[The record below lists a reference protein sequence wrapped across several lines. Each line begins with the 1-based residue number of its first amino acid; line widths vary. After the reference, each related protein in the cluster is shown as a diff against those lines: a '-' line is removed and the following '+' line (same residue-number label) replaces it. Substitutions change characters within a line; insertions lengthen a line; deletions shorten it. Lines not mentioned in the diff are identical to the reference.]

1 MALNR
6 AGRGP
11 RSGGGGQPQT
21 PNSLRAPS
29 VTALKKRRATS
40 PDVGGLQPPLTPS
53 TKPRRTIPSLLILAM
68 FCVCSDLCC
77 RDPATP
83 RTWRGDELLGGGPT
97 GSIGTGVF
105 LGTSEKQLDGK
116 RRLLIPQEFRT
127 SDNGADLGVF
137 CFFSVE
143 SDCLEAGGDKLM
155 AEYVAM
161 IEALPFGDDWRTAL
175 EETVYGGQKQLAYD
189 GGGRITL
196 PESLCQE
203 AGLGEDVVIV
213 GLGPRFQIWD
223 RARWNARKDERRV
236 LARKAM

>member
-1 MALNR
+1 M
-6 AGRGP
+6 
-11 RSGGGGQPQT
+11 
-21 PNSLRAPS
+21 
-29 VTALKKRRATS
+29 
-40 PDVGGLQPPLTPS
+40 
-53 TKPRRTIPSLLILAM
+53 
-68 FCVCSDLCC
+68 
-77 RDPATP
+77 
-83 RTWRGDELLGGGPT
+83 
-97 GSIGTGVF
+97 F

-127 SDNGADLGVF
+127 ADNGADLGVF

-196 PESLCQE
+196 PESLCQD
-203 AGLGEDVVIV
+203 AGLGDDVVIT
-213 GLGPRFQIWD
+213 GMGARFRIWD
-223 RARWNARKDERRV
+223 RARWNERKAARRA
-236 LARKAM
+236 LARDVMSGEGA